1 MGMNALTEGKLKDLF
16 CIYVICLVFVFNPVD
31 MCFYFL
37 GETRNNFPA
46 VAGK

>member
-1 MGMNALTEGKLKDLF
+1 MGMNALTGVKLRDL
-16 CIYVICLVFVFNPVD
+16 CIIHVIHLVFVFNPVD

-37 GETRNNFPA
+37 GETRDNFPA